1 MTTSNFDWK
10 DPFHFTEQLT
20 QEERIAQAELRKFC
34 ETHLRGH
41 LQEVHRTG
49 YDPGIIREL
58 GRLGLLGSTIDG
70 YGGAGA
76 SHVSYGIATRE
87 LERVDAGYRGILS
100 VQGSLVMNSIFHF
113 GSPAQK
119 SAYLPKLA
127 TGELIGCFGM
137 TEPEH
142 GSNPAAME
150 TSAREIPGG
159 YRLNGHKMWISF
171 SPVADLFIIWAKLQ
185 GAGNGPAA
193 VRGFILAKGAQGLE
207 VRRIADKVGLPNS
220 STGEVML
227 TDVFVPEDHLL
238 PEATGLTG
246 PLATLS
252 SARYGIAWGALGAA
266 EDCWMRARDYAMERK
281 PFGRPLA
288 QTQLAQGKLAT
299 MQSEIALGL
308 QGCLRVGRLL
318 DEGRGS
324 AEMISLIKRNS
335 CEKALQIARMARDMH
350 GGNGLRASYGIMHHV
365 MNLEADSTYEGTHDI
380 HSLVLGRSQTGLQA
394 FY

>member
-1 MTTSNFDWK
+1 MSTTFDWK
-10 DPFHFTEQLT
+10 DPFHFDDQLSA
-20 QEERIAQAELRKFC
+20 EERLAQAELRSFC
-34 ETHLRGH
+34 DERLRPHLE
-41 LQEVHRTG
+41 EVHRSG

-58 GRLGLLGSTIDG
+58 GRLGLLGCTIEG
-70 YGGAGA
+70 HGASGAG
-76 SHVSYGIATRE
+76 HVIYGIATRE

-100 VQGSLVMNSIFHF
+100 VQGSLVMNSIHHF
-113 GSPAQK
+113 GDEAQK
-119 SAYLPKLA
+119 AAYLPRLA

-150 TSAREIPGG
+150 TVADEVAGG
-159 YRLNGHKMWISF
+159 FRISGHKMWISF
-171 SPVADLFIIWAKLQ
+171 APVADLFIVWAKLRS
-185 GAGNGPAA
+185 AGKGPSA
-193 VRGFILAKGAQGLE
+193 VRGFIIPRGAPGLE
-207 VRRIADKVGLPNS
+207 VRPITDKVAVPNS

-227 TDVFVPEDHLL
+227 SEVFVPADHLL
-238 PEATGLTG
+238 PRANGLG
-246 PLATLS
+246 GALSTLS

-266 EDCWMRARDYAMERK
+266 EDCWLRSRDYALERK

-288 QTQLAQGKLAT
+288 EMQLVQQKLAI

-318 DEGRGS
+318 DEGRGTP
-324 AEMISLIKRNS
+324 EMISLIKRNS
-335 CEKALQIARMARDMH
+335 CEKALHIARMARDIH
-350 GGNGLRASYGIMHHV
+350 GGNGIRASYRVMHHLV
-365 MNLEADSTYEGTHDI
+365 NLEADSTYEGTHDI